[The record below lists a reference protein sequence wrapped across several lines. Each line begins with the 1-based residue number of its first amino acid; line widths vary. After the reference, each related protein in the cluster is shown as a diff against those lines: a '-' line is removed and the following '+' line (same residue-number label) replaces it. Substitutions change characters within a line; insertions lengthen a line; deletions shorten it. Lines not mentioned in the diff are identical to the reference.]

1 MKESSICDLESQKE
15 YETMFNIKYD
25 ENSEYKHGYIDLDDY
40 DSTKPTNETEY
51 E

>member
-1 MKESSICDLESQKE
+1 
-15 YETMFNIKYD
+15 MFNIKYD

-51 E
+51 EWRLKLLNLNTVSSMLT

>member
-1 MKESSICDLESQKE
+1 
-15 YETMFNIKYD
+15 MFNIKYD
-25 ENSEYKHGYIDLDDY
+25 ENSEYKLGCIDLDDY